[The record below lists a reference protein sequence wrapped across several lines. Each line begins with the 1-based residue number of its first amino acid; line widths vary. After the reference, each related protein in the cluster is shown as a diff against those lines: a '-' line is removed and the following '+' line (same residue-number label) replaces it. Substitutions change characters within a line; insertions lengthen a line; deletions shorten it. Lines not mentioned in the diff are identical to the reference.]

1 MVDLGLQ
8 IFQAMDDDSDD
19 DDDDSDDDDD
29 DNDDDDDDDLAMIC
43 FSSSV
48 FTVCRLIVQFELV
61 ARV

>member
-19 DDDDSDDDDD
+19 DDDDDD
-29 DNDDDDDDDLAMIC
+29 DNDNHAMIC